1 MATPTATPTDWYYV
15 PNFFSGVDSYTL
27 TTSSILPNL
36 IDTNYLKWYRI
47 VYTVLFTIISL
58 WVLVKSNGSSITW
71 LIHNTG
77 LISTLAGMW
86 LVTMSHFIEL
96 IEVDTLTKHFNAIAN
111 NFWLAGMPSYGM
123 FLLAFFLIYEPGAIP
138 ENQLNWLVIFHI
150 VMANFLL
157 LDSSLNAIVFTIN
170 EYSIL
175 PIILQLAL
183 LIGQFYFYVVT
194 GNKFGDQY
202 FFVVAFLYMSYLG
215 LQSLYG
221 LLSNILKKS
230 LRNLYNLI
238 SQGSFEFNPAEYIKI
253 NVDHV

>member
-1 MATPTATPTDWYYV
+1 
-15 PNFFSGVDSYTL
+15 
-27 TTSSILPNL
+27 
-36 IDTNYLKWYRI
+36 
-47 VYTVLFTIISL
+47 
-58 WVLVKSNGSSITW
+58 
-71 LIHNTG
+71 
-77 LISTLAGMW
+77 MW
-86 LVTMSHFIEL
+86 LVTISHFIAL
-96 IEVDTLTKHFNAIAN
+96 IGDETLTKHYNAIAN

-123 FLLAFFLIYEPGAIP
+123 FLLAFFLLYEPGAIP
-138 ENQLNWLVIFHI
+138 ENQLNWLVIFHL

-157 LDSSLNAIVFTIN
+157 LDNSLNAIVFTIN

-202 FFVVAFLYMSYLG
+202 FFVVAFLYLSYLG

-221 LLSNILKKS
+221 LFSNILKKS

-238 SQGSFEFNPAEYIKI
+238 IGETIVFNPAEYIKI

>member
-1 MATPTATPTDWYYV
+1 MATPTPTPTDWYFV

-47 VYTVLFTIISL
+47 VYSVLFTIISV
-58 WVLVKSNGSSITW
+58 WVFVKSNLSSITW

-86 LVTMSHFIEL
+86 LVTISHFIPL
-96 IEVDTLTKHFNAIAN
+96 IGDETLTKHYNAIAN

-123 FLLAFFLIYEPGAIP
+123 FLLAFFLLYEPGAIP
-138 ENQLNWLVIFHI
+138 ENQLSWLVIFHL

-157 LDSSLNAIVFTIN
+157 LDNSLNAIVFTIN

-202 FFVVAFLYMSYLG
+202 FFVVAFLYLSYLG
-215 LQSLYG
+215 L
-221 LLSNILKKS
+221 
-230 LRNLYNLI
+230 
-238 SQGSFEFNPAEYIKI
+238 
-253 NVDHV
+253 